1 MRNIQGVYFSVWAG
15 TGSQAELQDLRQQA
29 QELVDDND
37 ALKLTVHRLNVE
49 LSQYQARFRPLSKQ
63 EVLQKYFQ
71 MNRLLDRISS
81 LSFEYH
87 SWKVLWVLFIIPV
100 GLESRSCSF
109 TGFFGSLSWW
119 NTHYDGISSVRNATW
134 PFQVFL
140 CIQIDPWSLVLKT
153 GPQQY
158 EPPLPP
164 SHDALTLSTVLC
176 ALGHEFSVWG
186 SSDKLTEAPQEQI
199 IGSVFAIGGIQSN
212 QMTVFHF
219 LPYCSAFGCILDHF
233 NWEIYHYL
241 QFFLFVFSSLI
252 GGPTL

>member
-1 MRNIQGVYFSVWAG
+1 MWSWVNIRLASGHCPNKRYYRSIFKWIGFWIESHLFLLNITVEKSCEFYSLFLLVWN
-15 TGSQAELQDLRQQA
+15 QDP
-29 QELVDDND
+29 
-37 ALKLTVHRLNVE
+37 VH
-49 LSQYQARFRPLSKQ
+49 
-63 EVLQKYFQ
+63 
-71 MNRLLDRISS
+71 LLAS
-81 LSFEYH
+81 LGHCLDETPITTAF
-87 SWKVLWVLFIIPV
+87 PP
-100 GLESRSCSF
+100 
-109 TGFFGSLSWW
+109 W
-119 NTHYDGISSVRNATW
+119 NNATW